1 MRKRELRRLAP
12 VSKASAARRLASAA
26 AYGGRGLSVVGAAL
40 YGVLVA
46 EALAARKMIGRATKP
61 VYDAT
66 GFYGRGRPGPPIQIA
81 LLGDSAAIGYG
92 VDRVEH
98 TPGAYWASGMATA
111 ADRRVHLRSFPVV
124 GAQSSDL
131 RIQVD
136 QVLEGPCDVAMILI
150 GPNDVTHMVRPAA
163 SVRHLAEAVR
173 RLRQA
178 GVEVVVGTCPDLGT
192 IRPIL
197 PPLRQVARHW
207 SRRLAAAQAI
217 VALDEGA
224 RTVSLGDILGPEFEA
239 APAELFGPDKF
250 HPSPEGYH
258 ACADVLLPTTLAAVG
273 LVEPDELLPAAQRG
287 EGVRPTAAAAVE
299 AADRAGTELDPLDL
313 TSNRR
318 AIRGRWVELRH
329 RRHPHTPEA
338 ETPSPIDVA

>member
-1 MRKRELRRLAP
+1 M
-12 VSKASAARRLASAA
+12 SKASAARRLASAA

-250 HPSPEGYH
+250 HPFPEGYH

>member
-1 MRKRELRRLAP
+1 M
-12 VSKASAARRLASAA
+12 
-26 AYGGRGLSVVGAAL
+26 VGAAL

-46 EALAARKMIGRATKP
+46 EAVAARRVIGRATKP
-61 VYDAT
+61 VHDAT
-66 GFYGRGRPGPPIQIA
+66 GYYGLGRSGPPIEIA

-92 VDRVEH
+92 VDQVEH
-98 TPGAYWASGMATA
+98 TPGAYWASGMAAA
-111 ADRRVHLRSFPVV
+111 ADRRVHLRSYPVV

-131 RIQVD
+131 WSQVD
-136 QVLEGPCDVAMILI
+136 EVLAAPCEVALILV

-163 SVRHLAEAVR
+163 SVRHLGEAVR

-178 GVEVVVGTCPDLGT
+178 GVQVVVGTCPDLGT

-217 VALDEGA
+217 VALDEGG
-224 RTVSLGDILGPEFEA
+224 RTVSLGDVLGPEFEA

-258 ACADVLLPTTLAAVG
+258 ACADVLLPTTLAAIG
-273 LVEPDELLPAAQRG
+273 LVDPDELLPSGVRG
-287 EGVRPTAAAAVE
+287 EGVRPTADAAVE
-299 AADRAGTELDPLDL
+299 AAERPGTELDPLAVGG
-313 TSNRR
+313 SRR

-329 RRHPHTPEA
+329 RRHPGTPEA
-338 ETPSPIDVA
+338 ETPSPVDTSA

>member
-1 MRKRELRRLAP
+1 M
-12 VSKASAARRLASAA
+12 SKASQARRLASAA
-26 AYGGRGLSVVGAAL
+26 AYGGRGLSLASAVI

-61 VYDAT
+61 VFDAS
-66 GFYGRGRPGPPIQIA
+66 GYYGKGRPGPPIEIA
-81 LLGDSAAIGYG
+81 LLGDSAAVGYG

-98 TPGAYWASGMATA
+98 VPGAYWASGVAQF
-111 ADRRVHLRSFPVV
+111 ADRRVHLRSYPVV

-131 RIQVD
+131 WSQVD
-136 QVLEGPCDVAMILI
+136 MVLEAPCDVAVIVV

-163 SVRHLAEAVR
+163 SVRHLGESVR

-217 VALDEGA
+217 VALDEGG
-224 RTVSLGDILGPEFEA
+224 RTVSLGTILGPEFEA
-239 APAELFGPDKF
+239 EPAELFGPDKF

-258 ACADVLLPTTLAAVG
+258 AFADVLLPTTLAALG
-273 LVEPDELLPAAQRG
+273 LVAPDELLPAAQRG
-287 EGVRPTAAAAVE
+287 EGVRRTASAAVE
-299 AADRAGTELDPLDL
+299 AADTTGTELDPLDL
-313 TSNRR
+313 TGSRR
-318 AIRGRWVELRH
+318 ALRGRWVELRH

-338 ETPSPIDVA
+338 ETPSPVDQP

>member
-1 MRKRELRRLAP
+1 ML
-12 VSKASAARRLASAA
+12 
-26 AYGGRGLSVVGAAL
+26 GAAL

-61 VYDAT
+61 WFDAT
-66 GFYGRGRPGPPIQIA
+66 GYYGRGLPGPPLEIA
-81 LLGDSAAIGYG
+81 LLGDSSALGYG
-92 VDRVEH
+92 VDQVEH
-98 TPGAYWASGMATA
+98 TPGAYWASGMAA
-111 ADRRVHLRSFPVV
+111 AANRRVHLRSFPVI

-131 RIQVD
+131 HSQVD
-136 QVLEGPCDVAMILI
+136 QALEAHCQLALILV

-163 SVRHLAEAVR
+163 SVRHLGEAVR
-173 RLRQA
+173 RLRGA

-197 PPLRQVARHW
+197 PPLRQIARHW

-217 VALDEGA
+217 VVLDEGG

-250 HPSPEGYH
+250 HPSAEGYH
-258 ACADVLLPTTLAAVG
+258 ACADVLLPTTLAALG
-273 LVEPDELLPAAQRG
+273 LVAPDELLPTALRG

-299 AADRAGTELDPLDL
+299 AAEQTGTELDPVDL
-313 TSNRR
+313 AGTRR

-329 RRHPHTPEA
+329 RRMAHTPEA
-338 ETPSPIDVA
+338 ETPSPVDVP